1 MLRSALPHSAVNQ
14 GVLLKRAVFP
24 GVFPSPVHQGRADSE
39 SGFTQFQPEK
49 RLILHERFG
58 VGLHFD
64 RSSSPP
70 TAASNLAKQLLKKS
84 AVTSVY
90 FGRDFVSVNKTEDTS
105 WAVSARALLKG
116 IHVRARR
123 PSFSRRSSPLS
134 LSASSDA
141 LAEPNAS
148 TAGLVEDA
156 KITPSTWCRKTMMR
170 SSQ

>member
-14 GVLLKRAVFP
+14 GVLFKRAVFP
-24 GVFPSPVHQGRADSE
+24 AFFRRLFIKVEPTPNPDSLK
-39 SGFTQFQPEK
+39 FQPEK

-116 IHVRARR
+116 ICVGHGGLPFPGAQARCPLCPHGCAGGAERIYCR
-123 PSFSRRSSPLS
+123 PGRGR
-134 LSASSDA
+134 
-141 LAEPNAS
+141 
-148 TAGLVEDA
+148 
-156 KITPSTWCRKTMMR
+156 
-170 SSQ
+170 